1 MFEEPSGNK
10 SFLDKIDVSAIGFML
25 GIITPVIAF
34 LIYYQTTYSEMPFR
48 LFLSLIKSPNTASTF
63 IKISVFANL
72 PLFLIFNML
81 QRFMICRG
89 IFFASMIYILLM
101 FYIKFVS

>member
-1 MFEEPSGNK
+1 MLEEQYTK
-10 SFLDKIDVSAIGFML
+10 RKFLDKIDVSAIGFLL
-25 GIITPVIAF
+25 GIVVPVLAF
-34 LIYYQTTYSEMPFR
+34 LVYYQTTYSEMPFK